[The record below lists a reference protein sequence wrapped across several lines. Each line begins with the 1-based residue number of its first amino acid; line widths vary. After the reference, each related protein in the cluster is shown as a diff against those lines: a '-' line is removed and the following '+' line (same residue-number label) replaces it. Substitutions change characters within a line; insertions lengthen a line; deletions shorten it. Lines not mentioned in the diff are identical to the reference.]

1 MEQATEIK
9 LSILDLA
16 MKGGWI
22 MVVLAILSIIAVYI
36 FIERFIVVK
45 RAPNIDKSFM
55 ERIREYIKDG
65 KIDSA
70 KALCSGSDTP
80 IARMIE
86 KGLSRL
92 GRPLN
97 DINTAIENVGNL
109 EVAKLEKGVTLLSMI
124 ASAAPMIGFLG
135 TVTGMIRA
143 FYNMS
148 MAGNN
153 IDIELLSSGIYEAM
167 VTTVGGLIVGILA
180 YVFYTIIVAK
190 IQNVV
195 NLLESKTTEFMD
207 VLNEPAKNLIAMAI
221 KTRNKIGVSFNSS
234 SMSDLVFL
242 LLIFF
247 MLTSTLVAPNAIKL
261 LLPSS
266 NSKTM
271 AKQTVT
277 VYINDLFQYYVDE
290 TPVTDEELA
299 SSISAK
305 IEGQTDATIV
315 LRSDKSV
322 PVQYVVN
329 VIDAV
334 NEINNATQQNHK
346 VILATSPKK

>member
-1 MEQATEIK
+1 
-9 LSILDLA
+9 
-16 MKGGWI
+16 
-22 MVVLAILSIIAVYI
+22 
-36 FIERFIVVK
+36 
-45 RAPNIDKSFM
+45 
-55 ERIREYIKDG
+55 
-65 KIDSA
+65 
-70 KALCSGSDTP
+70 
-80 IARMIE
+80 
-86 KGLSRL
+86 
-92 GRPLN
+92 
-97 DINTAIENVGNL
+97 
-109 EVAKLEKGVTLLSMI
+109 
-124 ASAAPMIGFLG
+124 
-135 TVTGMIRA
+135 
-143 FYNMS
+143 
-148 MAGNN
+148 
-153 IDIELLSSGIYEAM
+153 
-167 VTTVGGLIVGILA
+167 
-180 YVFYTIIVAK
+180 
-190 IQNVV
+190 
-195 NLLESKTTEFMD
+195 
-207 VLNEPAKNLIAMAI
+207 MAI

-277 VYINDLFQYYVDE
+277 VYINDLYQYYVDE

-299 SSISAK
+299 SSIGAM
-305 IEGQTDATIV
+305 IEGQTDATVV

-334 NEINNATQQNHK
+334 NKINNATQQNHK